1 MKMKKANLILIVI
14 ASILSIGNISCTKN
28 DDDSSIARKFGIF
41 KVIND
46 TTAEMNGVIN
56 GSTPRNFNRLIR
68 NYPNIK
74 VINMLDCPG
83 SMNDEANLQVS
94 RTMHDKGI
102 SFHLFSTSVIAS
114 GAVDMYVGGLR
125 RTRDAGSKIGV
136 HSWGGEPGDPIA
148 TEYPA
153 DHEVHQLYINY
164 YVSVGFTQQESEDF
178 YFFTINAALADD
190 IYWMTDTEI
199 EQYKVT
205 KD

>member
-1 MKMKKANLILIVI
+1 MKKINLVLIVI
-14 ASILSIGNISCTKN
+14 VAVFSIGNISWTKN
-28 DDDSSIARKFGIF
+28 DTLTAKKYGIF

-46 TTAEMNGVIN
+46 TTVEMNGVIK
-56 GSTPRNFNRLIR
+56 GSTPRNFNRLLK

-83 SMNDEANLQVS
+83 SMNDEANLRVS

-114 GAVDMYVGGLR
+114 GAVDMYVGGLK

-136 HSWGGEPGDPIA
+136 HSWGGKPSEPTA
-148 TEYPA
+148 AEYPT
-153 DHEVHQLYINY
+153 DHKVHQLYIDY

-178 YFFTINAALADD
+178 YFFTINAAAADD
-190 IYWMTDTEI
+190 IYWMTDAEI

-205 KD
+205 KE